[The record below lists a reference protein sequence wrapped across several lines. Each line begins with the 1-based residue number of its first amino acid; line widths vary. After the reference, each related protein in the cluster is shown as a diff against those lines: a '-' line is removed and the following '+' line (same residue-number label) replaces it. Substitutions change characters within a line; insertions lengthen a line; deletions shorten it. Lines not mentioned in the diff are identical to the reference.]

1 MATKENCERKNEKGF
16 EKKNESARKTSR
28 GRERPCWVW
37 IISAPQCWADTG
49 FLQMIYHIVAALGF
63 GVCSYS
69 HPCIN
74 HDCDFEITAAVDFES

>member
-37 IISAPQCWADTG
+37 IISAP
-49 FLQMIYHIVAALGF
+49 
-63 GVCSYS
+63 
-69 HPCIN
+69 
-74 HDCDFEITAAVDFES
+74 